1 MTKTPESVSQSNL
14 PQSVSKSKSPKK
26 SKAKKDLLSCC
37 TGGGEDIELLG
48 RGKRLLLYRFFSFE
62 DKMFLRTNSY

>member
-1 MTKTPESVSQSNL
+1 MTKTPESGSQSNL
-14 PQSVSKSKSPKK
+14 PQSASKSKSPKK

-48 RGKRLLLYRFFSFE
+48 RGKRLIFISFFF
-62 DKMFLRTNSY
+62 